1 MDKKKLVSIFA
12 GVMAALMLLSL
23 IASIIPVAHA
33 ATSAEL
39 KQELN
44 NLKADRDKIQDEID
58 NLEGQI
64 DENMNEIEKIIV
76 KKSAIDQEI
85 SLLYQQMDNI
95 NKQIAAYG
103 LLIADK
109 QDELDEAK
117 ARHAELNA
125 KNKERI
131 RAMEENG
138 KLSYWSVLFEAN
150 SFSDLLDRLQM
161 VEEIAAADQRRLE
174 EMRQASLAV
183 EEAQAALNAE
193 KAELESTRA
202 ELDVIEEE
210 LQLKRQEAD
219 AILVELNAKDDILED
234 LLEKQHDADEAL
246 QKEIAAAEKA
256 YNEQKKK
263 EEEEE
268 RKRKEEEERKKQ
280 EALQQQQ
287 QQQQQQKPDSTVTA
301 GIKWT
306 RPCTYIY
313 LSSPY
318 GYRIHPVY
326 GTWKFHSGVDLAG
339 PSGTPIVATRDG
351 TVTMAKTGYN
361 GGNGNYV
368 TINHGDGF
376 SSSYLH
382 MLENL
387 QVSVGQKVKAGQ
399 VIGYMGSTG
408 ISTGPHLHFTIY
420 YNGNTVNPADYISF

>member
-1 MDKKKLVSIFA
+1 MKNKKTLVSILA
-12 GVMAALMLLSL
+12 GVMAAIMLLSL
-23 IASIIPVAHA
+23 LASIIPAVSA
-33 ATSAEL
+33 ASSAEL
-39 KQELN
+39 KKELN
-44 NLKADRDKIQDEID
+44 NLKADREKIKDEID
-58 NLEGQI
+58 NLEDQI
-64 DENMNEIEKIIV
+64 DENMTEIQKIIA
-76 KKSAIDQEI
+76 KKNKIEEELG
-85 SLLYQQMDNI
+85 LLYQQVDNI
-95 NKQIAAYG
+95 NKQITAYG

-109 QDELDEAK
+109 QDELDA
-117 ARHAELNA
+117 ARARYAELNA

-161 VEEIAAADQRRLE
+161 VEEIARADQRRLK
-174 EMRQASLAV
+174 EMREASQAV

-193 KAELESTRA
+193 KAELEVTRA
-202 ELDVIEEE
+202 ELSGIEEE
-210 LQLKRQEAD
+210 LKVKRQEAD
-219 AILVELNAKDDILED
+219 AILLELNARDDALED
-234 LLEKQHDADEAL
+234 LLELQHDADEKL
-246 QKEIAAAEKA
+246 QAEIAAAEKA

-268 RKRKEEEERKKQ
+268 RKKQ

-287 QQQQQQKPDSTVTA
+287 QQQQQQQKPPSNVTA

-306 RPCTYIY
+306 RPCTYRY

-318 GYRIHPVY
+318 GYRIHPVTGQY
-326 GTWKFHSGVDLAG
+326 KFHSGVDLAG
-339 PSGTPIVATRDG
+339 PQGTPIVAVRDG

-376 SSSYLH
+376 STSYLH

-387 QVSVGQKVKAGQ
+387 QVSKGQKVKAGQ
-399 VIGYMGSTG
+399 IIGYMGSTG
-408 ISTGPHLHFTIY
+408 MSTGPHLHFTIY
-420 YNGNTVNPADYISF
+420 YNGSTVNPADYINF

>member
-1 MDKKKLVSIFA
+1 MNNKKTLVSILA
-12 GVMAALMLLSL
+12 GIMAAVMILSL
-23 IASIIPVAHA
+23 LASIIPAVSA
-33 ATSAEL
+33 ASSAEIRN
-39 KQELN
+39 ELN
-44 NLKADRDKIQDEID
+44 DLKADREKIKDEIGK
-58 NLEGQI
+58 LEDQI
-64 DENMNEIEKIIV
+64 DDNMTEIQKII
-76 KKSAIDQEI
+76 KKKNLIEDELA
-85 SLLYQQMDNI
+85 LLYQQVENI

-117 ARHAELNA
+117 ARHEELSA

-161 VEEIAAADQRRLE
+161 VEEIASADQRRLKA
-174 EMRQASLAV
+174 MREAAQAV
-183 EEAQAALNAE
+183 EEAQTALNAE
-193 KAELESTRA
+193 KAELETTRA
-202 ELDVIEEE
+202 ELDAVEADLVI
-210 LQLKRQEAD
+210 KRQEAD
-219 AILVELNAKDDILED
+219 AILIELNAKDDELED
-234 LLEKQHDADEAL
+234 LLEQQHDADEKL
-246 QKEIAAAEKA
+246 QKEIAKAEKE
-256 YNEQKKK
+256 YNEA
-263 EEEEE
+263 
-268 RKRKEEEERKKQ
+268 KRKEEEEKKKQ
-280 EALQQQQ
+280 EQQQQ

-306 RPCTYIY
+306 RPCYYRY

-318 GYRIHPVY
+318 GYRVHPVY

-339 PSGTPIVATRDG
+339 PEGTPIVATRDG

-387 QVSVGQKVKAGQ
+387 QVSAGQKVKAGQ

-420 YNGNTVNPADYISF
+420 YNGSTVNPADYINF

>member
-1 MDKKKLVSIFA
+1 MDRKKLVSIFA
-12 GVMAALMLLSL
+12 GIMAALMLLSL
-23 IASIIPVAHA
+23 IASIIPIAHA
-33 ATSAEL
+33 ASSAEL

-44 NLKADRDKIQDEID
+44 DLKAERKEIQSEID

-64 DENMNEIEKIIV
+64 DDNMSEIEKIIV

-85 SLLYQQMDNI
+85 SLLYQQMENI
-95 NKQIAAYG
+95 NQQITAYG

-117 ARHAELNA
+117 ARHAELSA

-161 VEEIAAADQRRLE
+161 VEEIATADQRRLE
-174 EMRQASLAV
+174 EMRKASQAV
-183 EEAQAALNAE
+183 EEAQTALNAE
-193 KAELESTRA
+193 KAELEATRA
-202 ELDVIEEE
+202 ELDVLEED
-210 LQLKRQEAD
+210 LMVKRQEAD

-246 QKEIAAAEKA
+246 QAEIAKAEKA

-268 RKRKEEEERKKQ
+268 RKRQ
-280 EALQQQQ
+280 EALQQQQQ

-306 RPCTYIY
+306 KPCSYIY

-318 GYRIHPVY
+318 GYRVHPVY

-351 TVTMAKTGYN
+351 TVTMAKTGWN

-399 VIGYMGSTG
+399 VIGYMGSSG
-408 ISTGPHLHFTIY
+408 VSTGPHLHFTIY
-420 YNGNTVNPADYISF
+420 YNGNTVNPADYINF

>member
-1 MDKKKLVSIFA
+1 MDRKKLVSIFA
-12 GVMAALMLLSL
+12 GVMAAIMLLSL
-23 IASIIPVAHA
+23 LASIIPMAHA
-33 ATSAEL
+33 ATSSEL

-44 NLKADRDKIQDEID
+44 DLKADREKIQDEID
-58 NLEGQI
+58 KLEGQI
-64 DENMNEIEKIIV
+64 DENMDEIEKIIV

-85 SLLYQQMDNI
+85 SLLYQQMENI
-95 NKQIAAYG
+95 NKQITAYG

-109 QDELDEAK
+109 QDELDAAK
-117 ARHAELNA
+117 ARHAELSA
-125 KNKERI
+125 KNKARL

-150 SFSDLLDRLQM
+150 SFADLLDRLQM
-161 VEEIAAADQRRLE
+161 VEEIASADQRRLE

-202 ELDVIEEE
+202 ELDVLEED
-210 LQLKRQEAD
+210 LMVKRQEAD

-263 EEEEE
+263 EEEE
-268 RKRKEEEERKKQ
+268 KRRQEEEEKKKQ
-280 EALQQQQ
+280 EALQQ

-306 RPCTYIY
+306 RPCSYRY

-318 GYRIHPVY
+318 GYRVHPVY

-339 PSGTPIVATRDG
+339 PQGTPIVATRDG

>member
-1 MDKKKLVSIFA
+1 MDRKKLVSIFA
-12 GVMAALMLLSL
+12 GIMAALMLLSL

-33 ATSAEL
+33 ASSAEL

-44 NLKADRDKIQDEID
+44 DLKAERKEIQSEID

-64 DENMNEIEKIIV
+64 DDNMSEIEKIIV

-85 SLLYQQMDNI
+85 SLLYQQMENI
-95 NKQIAAYG
+95 NQQITAYG

-117 ARHAELNA
+117 ARHAELSA

-161 VEEIAAADQRRLE
+161 VEEIATADQRRLE
-174 EMRQASLAV
+174 EMRKASQAV
-183 EEAQAALNAE
+183 EEAQTALNAE
-193 KAELESTRA
+193 KAELEATRA
-202 ELDVIEEE
+202 ELDVLEED
-210 LQLKRQEAD
+210 LMVKRQEAD

-246 QKEIAAAEKA
+246 QAEIAKAEKA

-268 RKRKEEEERKKQ
+268 RKKQ
-280 EALQQQQ
+280 EALQQQQQ

-306 RPCTYIY
+306 KPCSYIY

-318 GYRIHPVY
+318 GYRVHPVY

-351 TVTMAKTGYN
+351 TVTMAKTGWN

-399 VIGYMGSTG
+399 VIGYMGSSG
-408 ISTGPHLHFTIY
+408 VSTGPHLHFTIY
-420 YNGNTVNPADYISF
+420 YNGNTVNPADYINF

>member
-1 MDKKKLVSIFA
+1 MDRKKLVSIFA
-12 GVMAALMLLSL
+12 GIMAALMLLSL
-23 IASIIPVAHA
+23 LASIIPIAHA
-33 ATSAEL
+33 ASSAEL
-39 KQELN
+39 KKALN
-44 NLKADRDKIQDEID
+44 DLKAERKEIQSEID

-64 DENMNEIEKIIV
+64 DDNMSEIEKIIV

-85 SLLYQQMDNI
+85 SLLYQQMENI
-95 NKQIAAYG
+95 NQQITAYG

-117 ARHAELNA
+117 ARHAELSA

-161 VEEIAAADQRRLE
+161 VEEIATADQRRLE
-174 EMRQASLAV
+174 EMRKASQAV
-183 EEAQAALNAE
+183 EEAQTALNAE
-193 KAELESTRA
+193 KAELEATRA
-202 ELDVIEEE
+202 ELDVLEED
-210 LQLKRQEAD
+210 LMVKRQEAD

-246 QKEIAAAEKA
+246 QAEIAKAEKA

-268 RKRKEEEERKKQ
+268 RKKQ
-280 EALQQQQ
+280 EALQQQQQ

-306 RPCTYIY
+306 KPCSYIY

-318 GYRIHPVY
+318 GYRVHPVY

-351 TVTMAKTGYN
+351 TVTMAKTGWN

-399 VIGYMGSTG
+399 VIGYMGSSG
-408 ISTGPHLHFTIY
+408 VSTGPHLHFTIY
-420 YNGNTVNPADYISF
+420 YNGNTVNPADYINF

>member
-1 MDKKKLVSIFA
+1 MDRKKLVSILA
-12 GVMAALMLLSL
+12 GVMAAIMLLSL
-23 IASIIPVAHA
+23 LFSIIPAVSA
-33 ATSAEL
+33 ASSSQL

-44 NLKADRDKIQDEID
+44 DLKSERKEIQKEID
-58 NLEGQI
+58 NLESQI
-64 DENMNEIEKIIV
+64 DDNMSEIEKIIV
-76 KKSAIDQEI
+76 KKNAIDQEVA
-85 SLLYQQMDNI
+85 LLYQQMENI
-95 NKQIAAYG
+95 NKQITAYG

-109 QDELDEAK
+109 QDELDEAN
-117 ARHAELNA
+117 ALYAELNA

-161 VEEIAAADQRRLE
+161 IEEIAKADQRRLQE
-174 EMRQASLAV
+174 LREASQAVA
-183 EEAQAALNAE
+183 EAQTALNAE

-202 ELDVIEEE
+202 ELDVLEEE
-210 LQLKRQEAD
+210 LAVKRLEAD
-219 AILVELNAKDDILED
+219 AVLVELNAKDDLLED
-234 LLEKQHDADEAL
+234 LLELQHDADEKL
-246 QKEIAAAEKA
+246 QAEIAAAEKA

-268 RKRKEEEERKKQ
+268 RKKQ
-280 EALQQQQ
+280 EALQQQQQ

-306 RPCTYIY
+306 KPCTYRL

-318 GYRIHPVY
+318 GYRIHPITGQY
-326 GTWKFHSGVDLAG
+326 KFHSGVDLAG
-339 PSGTPIVATRDG
+339 PQGTPIVATRDG

-361 GGNGNYV
+361 SGNGNYV

-399 VIGYMGSTG
+399 IIGYMGSTG
-408 ISTGPHLHFTIY
+408 MSTGPHLHFTIY
-420 YNGNTVNPADYISF
+420 YNGSTVNPADYINF

>member
-1 MDKKKLVSIFA
+1 MDRKKLVSILA
-12 GVMAALMLLSL
+12 GVMAAIMLLSL
-23 IASIIPVAHA
+23 LFSIIPAVSA
-33 ATSAEL
+33 ASSSQL

-44 NLKADRDKIQDEID
+44 DLKSERKEIQKEID
-58 NLEGQI
+58 NLESQI
-64 DENMNEIEKIIV
+64 DDNMSEIEKIIV
-76 KKSAIDQEI
+76 KKNAIDQEVA
-85 SLLYQQMDNI
+85 LLYQQMENI
-95 NKQIAAYG
+95 NKQITAYG

-109 QDELDEAK
+109 QDELDEAN
-117 ARHAELNA
+117 ALYTELNA

-161 VEEIAAADQRRLE
+161 IEEIAKSDQRRLQE
-174 EMRQASLAV
+174 LRDASQAVA
-183 EEAQAALNAE
+183 EAQTALNAE

-202 ELDVIEEE
+202 ELDVLEEE
-210 LQLKRQEAD
+210 LNAKRLEAD

-234 LLEKQHDADEAL
+234 LLELQHDADEKL
-246 QKEIAAAEKA
+246 QAEIAAAEKA

-268 RKRKEEEERKKQ
+268 RKKQ
-280 EALQQQQ
+280 EALQQQQQ

-306 RPCTYIY
+306 KPCTYRL

-318 GYRIHPVY
+318 GYRIHPVTGQY
-326 GTWKFHSGVDLAG
+326 KFHSGVDLAG
-339 PSGTPIVATRDG
+339 PSGTPIVASRDG
-351 TVTMAKTGYN
+351 TVTTAKTGYN
-361 GGNGNYV
+361 SGNGNYV
-368 TINHGDGF
+368 VINHGDGF
-376 SSSYLH
+376 STSYLH

-399 VIGYMGSTG
+399 IIGYMGSTG
-408 ISTGPHLHFTIY
+408 MSTGPHLHFTIY
-420 YNGNTVNPADYISF
+420 YNGGTVNPADYINF

>member
-1 MDKKKLVSIFA
+1 MNRKKLVSIFA
-12 GVMAALMLLSL
+12 GVMAAIMLLSL
-23 IASIIPVAHA
+23 LFSIIPAVSA
-33 ATSAEL
+33 ASSAEL
-39 KQELN
+39 KKELN
-44 NLKADRDKIQDEID
+44 DLKADRKEIQKEID

-64 DENMNEIEKIIV
+64 DENMTEIQKIIA
-76 KKSAIDQEI
+76 KKNIIEEELG
-85 SLLYQQMDNI
+85 LLYQQVDNI
-95 NKQIAAYG
+95 NKQITAYG
-103 LLIADK
+103 QLIADK
-109 QDELDEAK
+109 QDELDA
-117 ARHAELNA
+117 ARARYTELNA

-161 VEEIAAADQRRLE
+161 VEEIAKADQRRLK
-174 EMRQASLAV
+174 EMREASQAV

-193 KAELESTRA
+193 KAELENTRA
-202 ELDVIEEE
+202 ELSGIEEE
-210 LQLKRQEAD
+210 LKVKRQEAD
-219 AILVELNAKDDILED
+219 AILVELNARDDALED
-234 LLEKQHDADEAL
+234 LLELQHDADEKL
-246 QKEIAAAEKA
+246 QKEIAQAEKA
-256 YNEQKKK
+256 YNEQKRK
-263 EEEEE
+263 E
-268 RKRKEEEERKKQ
+268 EEEERKKQ

-287 QQQQQQKPDSTVTA
+287 QQQQQQQKPSTKPDSTVTA

-306 RPCTYIY
+306 RPCSYRY

-318 GYRIHPVY
+318 GYRIHPVT
-326 GTWKFHSGVDLAG
+326 GQWKFHSGVDLAG
-339 PSGTPIVATRDG
+339 PQGTPIVATRDG

-408 ISTGPHLHFTIY
+408 MSTGPHLHFTIY
-420 YNGNTVNPADYISF
+420 YNGSTVNPADYINF